1 MSRFVDTL
9 VATAAGG
16 GQQRG
21 MVTGEPTEPVRRT
34 WAEIHEQA
42 KKLAGGLVT
51 GVPARSAPDE
61 GARAEEDRPGAGVPQ
76 DTGGLKPGTPV
87 AVLAAAPAL
96 IAPTVQGVWLAGGS
110 VTMLHQPT
118 PRTDLAVWA
127 EDTVKVLNMIG
138 AGLVLLGEP
147 FDALAPVLTEHGIA
161 FRLISELLEAEPLAE
176 PVPVGED
183 DLALLQ
189 LTSGSTAEP
198 KAVRINHGNLYV
210 NIKAMVERAEFVFES
225 DVMVSWLPTFHD
237 MGMVGFLT
245 VPMTFGVE
253 LIKITPVEFLS
264 GPLIWPALI
273 TKYRAT
279 TTAAPNFAYAIVGR
293 RLARVEEDD
302 AYDLSTLRIAL
313 NGAEPIDETAVQTFT
328 DAGARFKMP
337 AECVFPAYGM
347 AEATLAVSF
356 APLFTGLTLDFVEAD
371 ALEADN
377 RAVPVPEGDLR
388 RGTDEVRSFAVLGR
402 PLDGLEAQIVDGE
415 GNVLGERQV
424 GEIRLRGE
432 AVTPGYLTVDGPVPT
447 QDAEGWLATGDLG
460 YLIDGQIVICGRQKD
475 VIIMGGRNIYPT
487 DIERAA
493 TSVEGVRAGNAVA
506 VRIDAGTR
514 RERFAVVLE
523 SKLAGDA
530 EAERTLVKQ
539 VVARVRDAVDLRP
552 FAVVVLPSGSLPK
565 TPSGKVKRAATA
577 TQFADRIQ
585 QSATR

>member
-9 VATAAGG
+9 VATAAGR

-21 MVTGEPTEPVRRT
+21 MVTGEPKEPVRRT
-34 WAEIHEQA
+34 WAEVHEQA
-42 KKLAGGLVT
+42 RRVAGGLV
-51 GVPARSAPDE
+51 E
-61 GARAEEDRPGAGVPQ
+61 GGFER
-76 DTGGLKPGTPV
+76 GTAV
-87 AVLAAAPAL
+87 GVLAAAPVL
-96 IAPTVQGVWLAGGS
+96 IAPTVQAVWLAGGS

-118 PRTDLAVWA
+118 PRTDLAEWA
-127 EDTVKVLNMIG
+127 EDTVRVLGMIG
-138 AGLVLLGEP
+138 SDLVLLGEP
-147 FDALAPVLTEHGIA
+147 FDQLAPVLAEKGIGY
-161 FRLISELLEAEPLAE
+161 RLITDLAGSEPLADVVVTDE
-176 PVPVGED
+176 GET
-183 DLALLQ
+183 ALLQ
-189 LTSGSTAEP
+189 LTSGSTADP
-198 KAVRINHGNLYV
+198 KAVRITYGNLYSNV
-210 NIKAMVERAEFVFES
+210 KAMVDRAEFDFDT

-253 LIKITPVEFLS
+253 LVKITPVEFLS

-273 TKYRAT
+273 TKYHGT

-293 RLARVEEDD
+293 RMARVEDD
-302 AYDLSTLRIAL
+302 NAYDLSKLRIAL
-313 NGAEPIDETAVQTFT
+313 NGAEPVDESAVQTFV

-356 APLFTGLTLDFVEAD
+356 APLFTGLTLDVVEAD

-377 RAVPVPEGDLR
+377 RAVPVPEGDER
-388 RGTDEVRSFAVLGR
+388 RGTDNVRSFAVLGL
-402 PLDGLEAQIVDGE
+402 PLDGLEAEIVDDKGE
-415 GNVLGERQV
+415 RLGEREV

-432 AVTPGYLTVDGPVPT
+432 AVTPGYLTMDGPLDT
-447 QDAEGWLATGDLG
+447 QDADGWLNTGDLG
-460 YLIDGQIVICGRQKD
+460 YLIDGQIVICGRRKD
-475 VIIMGGRNIYPT
+475 VIIMGGRNLYPT

-506 VRIDAGTR
+506 VRLDAGSR

-530 EAERTLVKQ
+530 EAEKNLVKQ
-539 VVARVRDAVDLRP
+539 VSARVRDAVDMRP
-552 FAVVVLPSGSLPK
+552 YAVVVLPAGSLPK

-577 TQFADRIQ
+577 AQFEDKIKKNAD
-585 QSATR
+585 A